1 MYVQAHL
8 KHCHKIPT
16 CIWRVF
22 YIHQYLSSKR
32 GGILK
37 LSTKTVKLTSKTL
50 GFIEIED
57 NHQNVGWEFAKRNN
71 KGENSNF
78 LLN

>member
-1 MYVQAHL
+1 MYL
-8 KHCHKIPT
+8 EGILYPSISLFEKT
-16 CIWRVF
+16 
-22 YIHQYLSSKR
+22 LKR
-32 GGILK
+32 GGIFK
-37 LSTKTVKLTSKTL
+37 LSTKTVKLKSKTL

>member
-1 MYVQAHL
+1 MYL
-8 KHCHKIPT
+8 E
-16 CIWRVF
+16 
-22 YIHQYLSSKR
+22 
-32 GGILK
+32 GILYPSISLFEK
-37 LSTKTVKLTSKTL
+37 RRDIKTL

-57 NHQNVGWEFAKRNN
+57 DHQNVGWEFAKRNN